1 MMGNLWFCTKV
12 SSLMKYFRRNSS
24 KHSPGN
30 RKILVLPL
38 HQKLTVCDT
47 TEGAQEGPTQKPC
60 GRQEEV
66 SPSTEMET
74 SKQSKAGLLTRARD
88 PRADPSHDLAE
99 CPELD
104 NMLSF
109 TTFGSDVHQV
119 AEWDLESISSNDEIP
134 GPSSLIKTTKNPD
147 CKERLPPEL

>member
-1 MMGNLWFCTKV
+1 
-12 SSLMKYFRRNSS
+12 
-24 KHSPGN
+24 
-30 RKILVLPL
+30 
-38 HQKLTVCDT
+38 
-47 TEGAQEGPTQKPC
+47 
-60 GRQEEV
+60 
-66 SPSTEMET
+66 MET

-134 GPSSLIKTTKNPD
+134 DTFVFGGPSSLIKTTKNPD
-147 CKERLPPEL
+147 CKKRLPSEL